1 MRRSAMM
8 VITYQTF
15 VVRTPRHTILVDTCT
30 GEDKGHPPP
39 FDFPGK
45 ERWRN
50 ELFAL
55 GVGYEKIDYVFCTHL
70 HIDHTGWNTTLRDG
84 RWVPT
89 FPNAKYI
96 FHKREYA
103 AWEAE
108 HAKGANPP
116 GTVFRDNCLPIVEA
130 GQALLVDD
138 DYALDDTVTLTPTP
152 GHSPC
157 HCCVN
162 IFSKGQRAV
171 VTGDM
176 MHHAIQCRE
185 LDWSPESDW
194 DPKQAA
200 VSRRRFFAAVA
211 GHRHADAA
219 DPFPDADGRVGHGG
233 RRPLRLPF
241 QAGLAAMSDN
251 PVYDYIV
258 VGAGSAGAV
267 VASRLSESGAYR
279 VLLLEAGTRG
289 SSHFWSRVPVGTSK
303 MIDDPAVNWCY
314 KSEPDE
320 GSGGRRIDVP
330 RGKMM
335 GGSSSINGMVY
346 IRGQAQDY
354 DHWAQL
360 GNRGWS
366 YQDVLPIFQRME
378 RYEGGSDKF
387 RGRDGLLRVTDTPR
401 HKVPL
406 LEKIIEAAG
415 QIGLAVQSRPER
427 RDPGR
432 HRHVAGHDCRWPPPE
447 HRRLLSRSGAR
458 TAKSGH
464 RARRDGGSNRPGR
477 QALRRRALLGRRYQ
491 REARASREVIVS
503 GGSINSPKLLE
514 LSGIGQP
521 ELLRSL
527 GITPV
532 HELRGVGENLRDH
545 YSPRIKFAIT
555 GKNLTFNDNA
565 RGWRLAR
572 EAVKYALFGTGFL
585 ASTAVPIRMYFR
597 TREGL
602 ETPDATISILPF
614 LYEMVGRQ
622 RRVAKRQGI
631 TMNANVLRSESTG
644 SIHIK
649 STDPGEAPAIR
660 FNFLST
666 EHDRAGILAV
676 IRKGRELMATSPLK
690 EITGEEIAPGAQL
703 QSDEELLDWVRN
715 NAETTYH
722 PVGTCKMGSD
732 PLAVVDRELRVHGIE
747 DLRVADASIMPT
759 LTSGNTNA
767 PSIMIGEKCA
777 EMVLAAAA
785 ARKAAA

>member
-1 MRRSAMM
+1 M
-8 VITYQTF
+8 
-15 VVRTPRHTILVDTCT
+15 PD
-30 GEDKGHPPP
+30 
-39 FDFPGK
+39 
-45 ERWRN
+45 
-50 ELFAL
+50 
-55 GVGYEKIDYVFCTHL
+55 
-70 HIDHTGWNTTLRDG
+70 
-84 RWVPT
+84 
-89 FPNAKYI
+89 NA
-96 FHKREYA
+96 A
-103 AWEAE
+103 
-108 HAKGANPP
+108 
-116 GTVFRDNCLPIVEA
+116 
-130 GQALLVDD
+130 
-138 DYALDDTVTLTPTP
+138 
-152 GHSPC
+152 
-157 HCCVN
+157 
-162 IFSKGQRAV
+162 
-171 VTGDM
+171 
-176 MHHAIQCRE
+176 
-185 LDWSPESDW
+185 
-194 DPKQAA
+194 
-200 VSRRRFFAAVA
+200 
-211 GHRHADAA
+211 
-219 DPFPDADGRVGHGG
+219 
-233 RRPLRLPF
+233 
-241 QAGLAAMSDN
+241 
-251 PVYDYIV
+251 YDYIV

-279 VLLLEAGTRG
+279 VLLLEAGTKG
-289 SSHFWSRVPVGTSK
+289 SNHFWSIVPVGTSK

-320 GSGGRRIDVP
+320 GSGGRRIEVP

-346 IRGQAQDY
+346 MRGQAQDY

-366 YQDVLPIFQRME
+366 YQDVLPIFRKME
-378 RYEGGSDKF
+378 RYEGGTEQF
-387 RGRDGLLRVTDTPR
+387 RGRDGVLRVSDTPR
-401 HKVPL
+401 NKVPL
-406 LEKIIEAAG
+406 LEKIILAAAN
-415 QIGLAVQSRPER
+415 IGLPFNPDQNGETQEGIGMSQVTIAKGRRQSTAVCYL
-427 RDPGR
+427 DPVRTRANLIIEQGAMAETLILEGKR
-432 HRHVAGHDCRWPPPE
+432 CVGVRYAVAGVQ
-447 HRRLLSRSGAR
+447 
-458 TAKSGH
+458 
-464 RARRDGGSNRPGR
+464 R
-477 QALRRRALLGRRYQ
+477 QARAT
-491 REARASREVIVS
+491 REVIVC

-521 ELLRSL
+521 ELLRSR
-527 GITPV
+527 GISPV

-572 EAVKYALFGTGFL
+572 ETVKYALFGTGFL

-649 STDPGEAPAIR
+649 SSDPAESPAIR
-660 FNFLST
+660 FNFLSA

-690 EITGEEIAPGAQL
+690 EITGEEIAPGAKL
-703 QSDEELLDWVRN
+703 QSDAELLDWVRN

-732 PLAVVDRELRVHGIE
+732 PMAVVDRELRVHGIE
-747 DLRVADASIMPT
+747 NLRVADASIMPT